1 MKSILIAM
9 LMAMTLPFGLATSA
23 RAGAGDV
30 VVENAWS
37 RASIGTSRPG
47 AAYMDIRN
55 AGDENVTLTGLRT
68 DLAGMPEIHLTS
80 TNEQGVSSM
89 SPVGEIAIAP
99 GETVALA
106 PGGMHA
112 MLMQLRRPMEEGE
125 TFPLTLLFSDGGEV
139 TVEVPIRGIA
149 ARGPDD

>member
-9 LMAMTLPFGLATSA
+9 LVAMTLPFGLATSA

-55 AGDENVTLTGLRT
+55 AGDEDVTLTGLRT